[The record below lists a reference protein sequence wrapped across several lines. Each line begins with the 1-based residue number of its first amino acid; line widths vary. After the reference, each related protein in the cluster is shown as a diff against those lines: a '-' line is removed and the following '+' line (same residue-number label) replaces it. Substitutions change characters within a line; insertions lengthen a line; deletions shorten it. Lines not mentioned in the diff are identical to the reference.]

1 MAFEFLFG
9 GNKEAKMI
17 EASEKRQ
24 MDFQERQNS
33 VAIGSAQDHTEII
46 NQEGKSDLIRWQQEL
61 DDEMKKLAY
70 QLTGWIEVKG
80 EWIKD
85 PNKKQLCNDRFM
97 NDVVIPQ
104 CTPFLSRNFINS
116 NIDEDRA
123 LNILLYTMGSI
134 VNNMADYYD
143 RYDIDFMNN
152 DIIVELLINYV
163 QPSVFRAVEGF
174 TKKTDSTNF
183 KRLET
188 SMDRG
193 MEEKKKSIFGFN

>member
-70 QLTGWIEVKG
+70 QLTGWIEVEG
-80 EWIKD
+80 EWTKD

-174 TKKTDSTNF
+174 TKRTDSTNF

-188 SMDRG
+188 SVDRG

>member
-70 QLTGWIEVKG
+70 QLTGWIEVEG